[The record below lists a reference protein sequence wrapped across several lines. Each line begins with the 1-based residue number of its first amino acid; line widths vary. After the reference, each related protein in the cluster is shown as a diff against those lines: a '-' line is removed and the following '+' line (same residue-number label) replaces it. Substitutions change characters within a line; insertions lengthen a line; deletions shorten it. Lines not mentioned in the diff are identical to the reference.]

1 MNITTLIISLI
12 AVLSV
17 ILLFYVFK
25 ESTKRQDEINR
36 LTSEKAASVASQE
49 QLNAQLEQKKT
60 EIADMQQKLERNN
73 RDIADTLAEKARLEE
88 QIRMINE
95 KQKELEE
102 KTKLEFQNLS
112 NSILKEQTEI
122 FKQNNEKGL
131 NEILN
136 PVKDKLDSFKK
147 AMTDYNNTQ
156 ISYASALNQQIK
168 DLSQVNSSIGKEAQE
183 LTNALRNNGKV
194 QGDWG
199 EHVLKRILDIS
210 GLKEGLHYTTQ
221 ETRQSDGTVIRNDNG
236 GMLRPD
242 VILFMPDGKRLIVD
256 SKVSLTAYTEY
267 INADDDKER
276 AEALRRHVV
285 SVRKH
290 IDELDDKD
298 YARHVDNAYD
308 TVFLF
313 IPNEPAYLIA
323 MENDHDMWEYAYK
336 KKIVI
341 VSPTHLISVMQ
352 LQAQLWSRENQAK
365 NAVKIG
371 DEVNKLMAKLA
382 NFVKDLEKVQSGLS
396 TAQKAYDDAY
406 KKLKTGNGNILSKG
420 AKIQQLAGLEPDK
433 AIEESTE
440 ENGEDDK
447 E

>member
-1 MNITTLIISLI
+1 MNITTIIISLI

-276 AEALRRHVV
+276 AEALRRHV
-285 SVRKH
+285 
-290 IDELDDKD
+290 DLG
-298 YARHVDNAYD
+298 A
-308 TVFLF
+308 
-313 IPNEPAYLIA
+313 
-323 MENDHDMWEYAYK
+323 
-336 KKIVI
+336 
-341 VSPTHLISVMQ
+341 
-352 LQAQLWSRENQAK
+352 QAH
-365 NAVKIG
+365 
-371 DEVNKLMAKLA
+371 
-382 NFVKDLEKVQSGLS
+382 
-396 TAQKAYDDAY
+396 
-406 KKLKTGNGNILSKG
+406 
-420 AKIQQLAGLEPDK
+420 
-433 AIEESTE
+433 
-440 ENGEDDK
+440 
-447 E
+447 